1 LLKHTPVP
9 LPELIDDE
17 YLSETNEG
25 LQPQNVPSR
34 LAFFF
39 YAIKLHNIR
48 EKTRIPGTKYLNS
61 GRKRYSGQELGAM
74 VDVTSDLDTF
84 LEDLPPYLRNDHASA
99 YPVSGNEVCFKLQA
113 RVLRARYHG
122 LIKRKV
128 F

>member
-1 LLKHTPVP
+1 MSRRTPVP

-34 LAFFF
+34 LAYFL

-48 EKTRIPGTKYLNS
+48 ERSRIPGTKYLNS
-61 GRKRYSGQELGAM
+61 GRKRYSGREIS
-74 VDVTSDLDTF
+74 DVLDLTSDLDSF
-84 LEDLPPYLRNDHASA
+84 LEDLPPYLRSNHASA
-99 YPVSGNEVCFKLQA
+99 YPASGNEACFKLQA
-113 RVLRARYHG
+113 RVLRARYHE
-122 LIKRKV
+122 LKKRI